1 MIINGPIDVI
11 GDTHGHNDPIFNWID
26 NSRTNTLIHVGDF
39 GAGFRD
45 YTPKLPRI
53 GSLLNNRNKTI
64 IVIRGNHDD
73 PEYYDDRLYGGE
85 YGGLKLIK
93 DGTILK
99 WNNTASYKQDKPVSN
114 IMLRGGALS
123 VDRDRR
129 TLDLTYWSSENFNPT
144 PSVEDHIDYVI
155 THTAPRAVHGLT
167 TNAYVKSFFN
177 NDTLLEED
185 LNRESEDLQGWIDGI
200 IDSQDTPPVSW
211 HYGHFHQSKT
221 TDYRGIKCTMLNIN
235 EITSLT

>member
-11 GDTHGHNDPIFNWID
+11 GDTHGHNAPIFNWID
-26 NSRTNTLIHVGDF
+26 NSRTDTLIHVGDL

-45 YTPKLPRI
+45 YTPKLPKL

-73 PEYYDDRLYGGE
+73 PAYYDGRLYGGE

-93 DGTILK
+93 DGTIIK
-99 WNNTASYKQDKPVSN
+99 WHNTTSYKQDKPVCT
-114 IMLRGGALS
+114 IMLNGGALS
-123 VDRDRR
+123 IDRAQRIVNVS
-129 TLDLTYWSSENFNPT
+129 YWSREKFKPT
-144 PSVEDHIDYVI
+144 PPAEGHIDYVI
-155 THTAPRAVHGLT
+155 THTAPLTVHGLVT
-167 TNAYVKSFFN
+167 DSYVKSFFN
-177 NDTLLEED
+177 NDTLLERD
-185 LNRESEDLQGWIDGI
+185 LNRESEDLQGWIDSI
-200 IDSQDTPPVSW
+200 IDSQDTPPISW